1 MPVRVFAL
9 LSLTVIASLTVD
21 ARLAAQQP
29 PPPQVEAE
37 IPTAPVILDGVVLFK
52 IRGVSSLP
60 AEDRARLIEER
71 IRSVAANSAVA
82 PESVRTVEGD
92 GVIRIVAGDVLVMG
106 VLDADASMEQVTRAA
121 LAEAHLGRI
130 RQAIVDYRTARSL
143 GALRWSALNA
153 FVATIALALAFVVL
167 FYFWRW
173 VERRLKHRLQ
183 SVQIQSLELIR
194 RERLRTLVR
203 NSVLLLRTI
212 GFLALT
218 LVYVGYVLRQFPWTR
233 GLSRNMTAFALS
245 PLQVMASGFVE
256 RIPSLVFLAV
266 LFVVV
271 RIALRLVRIFFDALG
286 SGSVRLERF
295 DPDWAEPT
303 YKMVRIAVVAFALV
317 VAYPYI
323 PGSQTAAFSGITVF
337 IGVLFSLGSTS
348 AIANIVAGYM
358 LTYRRALKVGERVKI
373 GEAFGDVIETT
384 LQATHLRTIKNEEI
398 IIPNSQIL
406 ASEVVN
412 YSTLARDQGLILH
425 TEVGIGYETPWR
437 QVEAMLMMAA
447 DRTAGVLKDPRP
459 FVRQMRLGDFAVTYE
474 INAYCHDVQAM
485 GQIYSDLHRH
495 ILDCFN
501 EHGVQIM
508 TPAYEGDPAQPKVV
522 AQKDWYMSPA
532 AAPSSAPP
540 AAAELTNRKPA

>member
-337 IGVLFSLGSTS
+337 IGV
-348 AIANIVAGYM
+348 
-358 LTYRRALKVGERVKI
+358 
-373 GEAFGDVIETT
+373 
-384 LQATHLRTIKNEEI
+384 
-398 IIPNSQIL
+398 
-406 ASEVVN
+406 
-412 YSTLARDQGLILH
+412 
-425 TEVGIGYETPWR
+425 
-437 QVEAMLMMAA
+437 
-447 DRTAGVLKDPRP
+447 
-459 FVRQMRLGDFAVTYE
+459 
-474 INAYCHDVQAM
+474 
-485 GQIYSDLHRH
+485 
-495 ILDCFN
+495 
-501 EHGVQIM
+501 
-508 TPAYEGDPAQPKVV
+508 
-522 AQKDWYMSPA
+522 
-532 AAPSSAPP
+532 
-540 AAAELTNRKPA
+540 